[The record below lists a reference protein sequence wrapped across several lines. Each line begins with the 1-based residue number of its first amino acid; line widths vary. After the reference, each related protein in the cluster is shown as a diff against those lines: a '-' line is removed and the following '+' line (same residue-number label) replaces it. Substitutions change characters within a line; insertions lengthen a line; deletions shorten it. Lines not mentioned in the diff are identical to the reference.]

1 MLLKHLQN
9 LLKTMVSAA
18 HKYSANEDLATFILA
33 SDRGD
38 ESSLESS
45 DKYDSELRIFVI
57 FLLSVN
63 FFKVYNFLMTSQISF
78 LHVKVKSFKYRI

>member
-1 MLLKHLQN
+1 MWSGSITFRIDKVFDKSSHSFPYHKMLLKHLQN
-9 LLKTMVSAA
+9 LLKTMVS
-18 HKYSANEDLATFILA
+18 DLATFILA

-63 FFKVYNFLMTSQISF
+63 FFKYTIS
-78 LHVKVKSFKYRI
+78 

>member
-9 LLKTMVSAA
+9 LLKTMVSVA

-33 SDRGD
+33 SDRVD

-63 FFKVYNFLMTSQISF
+63 FFKYTIS
-78 LHVKVKSFKYRI
+78 

>member
-1 MLLKHLQN
+1 
-9 LLKTMVSAA
+9 MVSAA

-78 LHVKVKSFKYRI
+78 LHVNVKSFKCRI